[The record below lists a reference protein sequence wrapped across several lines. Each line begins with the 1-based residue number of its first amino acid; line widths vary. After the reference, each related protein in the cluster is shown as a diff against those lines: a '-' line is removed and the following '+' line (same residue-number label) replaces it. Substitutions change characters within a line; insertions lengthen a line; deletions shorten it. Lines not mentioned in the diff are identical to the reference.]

1 MALPVSAIR
10 ARFPP
15 VARIYDFPIFNIGS
29 PVPGMKPRATA
40 QAVLLGLILLLLAC
54 VIPRQAFAQKQV
66 SLTVSAAI
74 SLKDSLDAIGQKYE
88 QSHPGVKVVFNYA
101 GSGTLQHQIEQGAP
115 VDIFF
120 SAAEKQMD
128 RLESE
133 RLLELGTRRNLVANA
148 LVLITPASSD
158 AIVDFQDLAKPNVKI
173 IALGEPATVPA
184 GLYAQEALEHLGLWE
199 AVRKKIV
206 YAKDVRAVLAYVET
220 GNVDAGLV
228 YLTDAKFSA
237 RVRVAATA
245 PDNSHELILYPVAIL
260 KGSKNISAARDFLEF
275 LGNRQSREIFAKY
288 GFEMNEKQAQS
299 N

>member
-1 MALPVSAIR
+1 MRRIANRGQDLR
-10 ARFPP
+10 A
-15 VARIYDFPIFNIGS
+15 ARASYNFSIFNFGS
-29 PVPGMKPRATA
+29 WVQQMKRNA
-40 QAVLLGLILLLLAC
+40 AVKAAMLGVILLLLAC
-54 VIPRQAFAQKQV
+54 ANAPQAFAQKQV

-88 QSHPGVKVVFNYA
+88 QSHPNVKIAFNYA

-115 VDIFF
+115 VNIFF

-133 RLLELGTRRNLVANA
+133 GLLEPGTRRNLVTNT
-148 LVLITPASSD
+148 LVLITPASSS
-158 AIVDFQDLAKPNVKI
+158 AIANFQDLAKPGVKI

-184 GLYAQEALEHLGLWE
+184 GLYAQETLEHLGIWE
-199 AVRKKIV
+199 AVQKKIV

-220 GNVDAGLV
+220 GNADAGLV
-228 YLTDAKFSA
+228 YRTDAEISS

-245 PDNSHELILYPVAIL
+245 PANSHDPIVYPAAIL
-260 KGSKNISAARDFLEF
+260 KGSKNVSAARELLEF
-275 LGNRQSREIFAKY
+275 LGNQQSREIFAKY
-288 GFEMNEKQAQS
+288 GFTMSEKQAQS

>member
-1 MALPVSAIR
+1 
-10 ARFPP
+10 
-15 VARIYDFPIFNIGS
+15 
-29 PVPGMKPRATA
+29 MKPRAAA
-40 QAVLLGLILLLLAC
+40 QAVLLGGILLLLAC
-54 VIPRQAFAQKQV
+54 VIQRQAFAQKQV
-66 SLTVSAAI
+66 FLTVSAAI
-74 SLKDSLDAIGQKYE
+74 SLKDSLDAIGRKYE
-88 QSHPGVKVVFNYA
+88 QSHPGVKIAFNYG

-133 RLLELGTRRNLVANA
+133 GLLEPGTRRNLLANA
-148 LVLITPASSD
+148 LVLITPASSS
-158 AIVDFQDLAKPNVKI
+158 AIADFQDLAKPEVKI
-173 IALGEPATVPA
+173 IAIGEPATVPA
-184 GLYAQEALEHLGLWE
+184 GQYAREVLEHLELWDT
-199 AVRKKIV
+199 VQKKVV

-220 GNVDAGLV
+220 GNADAGLV
-228 YLTDAKFSA
+228 YRTDAGISS

-275 LGNRQSREIFAKY
+275 LGNPQSREIFSKF
-288 GFEMNEKQAQS
+288 GFTMREKQAQS